1 MEHTS
6 EFKSIYV
13 SILLLGIVSLMG
25 DIVYEGSR
33 GLIPDYLKFLGATAF
48 IVGLISGLGEFLGYA
63 VRMVSGF
70 LADTTR
76 AYWVFMFLG
85 YGLII
90 SIPLLGFTN
99 GWEAAAILVLLERL
113 GKACRSPS
121 RDTILS
127 IVSRDVGTGKAFGI
141 HEFLDQ
147 VGAVMGPLIVT
158 LLMFYSSNN
167 YNWTFSFL
175 IIPFTMLLAALIFT
189 YWKIGSRIAVEPKT
203 TTVGGRILGRPFYIY
218 TLAVILNTIGI
229 IPASLI
235 LYKASMLL
243 QPEQQQWMVP
253 LIYLLIQGI
262 DAPAALL
269 SGYLYDRFG
278 VKILMLPF
286 ILSIFPPIFT
296 MVNTDLIALI
306 IASVFY
312 GVVLG
317 VQESTYRAAVSEF
330 APISSRGTAYG
341 IFNAAYGIGFLISG
355 GIYGLIIDL
364 NIPLIATLLFIVL
377 TQTAALA
384 TLLQV
389 HQTRREGKRFSVS
402 IKST

>member
-1 MEHTS
+1 MKHAS
-6 EFKSIYV
+6 ELKNIYV

-33 GLIPDYLKFLGATAF
+33 GLIPGYLKFLGATAF

-63 VRMVSGF
+63 VRLLSGF

-85 YGLII
+85 YGLIV

-99 GWEAAAILVLLERL
+99 GWEIAAILVLLERL

-127 IVSRDVGTGKAFGI
+127 IVSGGVGAGKAFGI

-147 VGAVMGPLIVT
+147 VGAVMGPLIVAT
-158 LLMFYSSNN
+158 LMLYSSNN
-167 YNWTFSFL
+167 YRWTFNFL
-175 IIPFTMLLAALIFT
+175 IIPFTMLLTALVFT

-203 TTVGGRILGRPFYIY
+203 AIVKGRILGRLFYIY
-218 TLAVILNTIGI
+218 TLAVVLNTIGLV
-229 IPASLI
+229 PASLI
-235 LYKASMLL
+235 LYKVSMIL

-269 SGYLYDRFG
+269 SGYLYDKFG
-278 VKILMLPF
+278 IKILVLPF
-286 ILSIFPPIFT
+286 ILSVFPPLFT
-296 MVNTDLIALI
+296 MVNSDLTALI
-306 IASVFY
+306 VASVFF
-312 GVVLG
+312 GIVLG

-330 APISSRGTAYG
+330 TPLSSRGTAYG
-341 IFNAAYGIGFLISG
+341 VFNATYGFGFLISG

-364 NIPLIATLLFIVL
+364 
-377 TQTAALA
+377 
-384 TLLQV
+384 
-389 HQTRREGKRFSVS
+389 
-402 IKST
+402 